1 MAVPGRANGDH
12 CHTPMT
18 GPGTNLGEWTP
29 DREVEE
35 WAASGAMALTGR
47 DGGPPLGPPAGMV
60 AKLHGLAGDLARLST
75 QLGRRVN
82 VDPVALLGERAAIA
96 GLGRRGDTSCGGAT
110 RLVRTADGWLAVGLA
125 RPDDVEL
132 VPAWLERGCGDDAWS
147 TVIEAA
153 ASRRAGEL
161 VERGRMLGLPLAS
174 LPAAPGA
181 AVPARAVRALPLD
194 GPAPDAKPLDEIVVA
209 DLSALWAG
217 PLCGALL
224 AAAGANVVKVE
235 SASRPDGA
243 RQGPPTFF
251 DLVNGGKRS
260 VAVDFGAPDG
270 RRLLRELLGRVDVVI
285 EASRPRALE
294 QLGIDAR
301 SLVAA
306 GGPRVWVSLTGYGR
320 EGAARDWVA
329 FGDDA
334 AVAGGLVVWDDRGPC
349 FCADAVADPTS
360 GLTAAVAVL
369 DALARGGRWLL
380 DVSMAGVAAGLSGP
394 TLPAG
399 TANVAHPR
407 APEAVATAPAL
418 GADTGAV
425 LRDLGIGG

>member
-1 MAVPGRANGDH
+1 
-12 CHTPMT
+12 MT
-18 GPGTNLGEWTP
+18 GPGTNLGDWTP

-47 DGGPPLGPPAGMV
+47 EGGPPLGPPAGMV
-60 AKLHGLAGDLARLST
+60 AKLHGVADDLARLSA
-75 QLGRRVN
+75 QLGRPVT

-96 GLGRRGDTSCGGAT
+96 GLGRRGGTSCGGAT
-110 RLVRTADGWLAVGLA
+110 RLVRAADGWLAVGLA

-132 VPAWLERGCGDDAWS
+132 VPAWLERDCGGDVWS
-147 TVIEAA
+147 TVVEAA

-161 VERGRMLGLPLAS
+161 VDRGRMLGLPVAG
-174 LPAAPGA
+174 LPPTVDARAPA
-181 AVPARAVRALPLD
+181 PAVRAVAVD
-194 GPAPDAKPLDEIVVA
+194 GPAPAAKPLDEVVVA
-209 DLSALWAG
+209 DLGALWAG

-235 SASRPDGA
+235 SATRPDGA
-243 RQGPPTFF
+243 RQGTPAFF

-260 VAVDFGAPDG
+260 VVLDLADAEG
-270 RRLLRELLGRVDVVI
+270 RRVLRELLGRVDVVI
-285 EASRPRALE
+285 EASRSRALE

-301 SLVAA
+301 SLIA
-306 GGPRVWVSLTGYGR
+306 GGGPQVWVSLTGYGR
-320 EGAARDWVA
+320 EGPGRDWVA

-334 AVAGGLVVWDDRGPC
+334 AVAGGLVVWDGLGPC

-369 DALARGGRWLL
+369 DALALGGRWLL
-380 DVSMAGVAAGLSGP
+380 DVSMAGVAAGLAGP
-394 TLPAG
+394 TLPADS
-399 TANVAHPR
+399 AQIAYPR
-407 APEAVATAPAL
+407 AREALAAAPAL

-425 LRDLGIGG
+425 LRELGIGG

>member
-18 GPGTNLGEWTP
+18 GPGTNPGDWTP
-29 DREVEE
+29 DREVGE

-47 DGGPPLGPPAGMV
+47 EGGPPLGPPAGMV
-60 AKLHGLAGDLARLST
+60 AKLHRLADDLAQLST
-75 QLGRRVN
+75 QVGRRVN

-110 RLVRTADGWLAVGLA
+110 RLVRTADGWIAVGLA

-132 VPAWLERGCGDDAWS
+132 VPAWLERDCGDDVWS
-147 TVIEAA
+147 AVIEAA
-153 ASRRAGEL
+153 AFRPAGEL
-161 VERGRMLGLPLAS
+161 VDRGRMLGLPVAG
-174 LPAAPGA
+174 PPPTDG
-181 AVPARAVRALPLD
+181 VPASAPPVRALALD
-194 GPAPDAKPLDEIVVA
+194 GPVPAAKPLGEIVVA

-217 PLCGALL
+217 PLCGSLL
-224 AAAGANVVKVE
+224 AATGANVVKVE
-235 SASRPDGA
+235 SATRPDGA
-243 RQGPPTFF
+243 RQGPAAFF

-260 VAVDFGAPDG
+260 VALDFGAPDG
-270 RRLLRELLGRVDVVI
+270 RRVLRELLGRVDVVI

-301 SLVAA
+301 SLIA
-306 GGPRVWVSLTGYGR
+306 GGGPQVWVSLTGYGR
-320 EGAARDWVA
+320 EGPARDWVA

-334 AVAGGLVVWDDRGPC
+334 AVAGGLVVWDDLGPC

-360 GLTAAVAVL
+360 GITAAVAVL

-380 DVSMAGVAAGLSGP
+380 DVSMAGVAAGLAGP

-399 TANVAHPR
+399 SANVAHPR
-407 APEAVATAPAL
+407 AREALAAAPAL

-425 LRDLGIGG
+425 LRELGITG